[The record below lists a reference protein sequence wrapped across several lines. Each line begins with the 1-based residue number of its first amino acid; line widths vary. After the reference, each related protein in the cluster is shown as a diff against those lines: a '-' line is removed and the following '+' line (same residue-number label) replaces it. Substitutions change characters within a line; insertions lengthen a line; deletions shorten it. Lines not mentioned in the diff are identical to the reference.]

1 MRLITLTALLA
12 AALLAGCASAPKP
25 EAYLA
30 GAASARG
37 GAVASL
43 ATNKCEEAVVP
54 HQTRAVVGVR
64 LATRFFQSG
73 RIDRATFEQAIA
85 AGTDARDALALA
97 CKGRRDD
104 VDHAQ
109 LDRGTAAV
117 ERIRKLLG
125 GQ

>member
-1 MRLITLTALLA
+1 MRKLSCLLLA
-12 AALLAGCASAPKP
+12 AAAFVAGCAGAPKP
-25 EAYLA
+25 DAYLA
-30 GAASARG
+30 GAATARAG
-37 GAVASL
+37 VVASL

-73 RIDRATFEQAIA
+73 RVDRATFEQAIA
-85 AGTDARDALALA
+85 AGTEAREALALA

-104 VDHAQ
+104 VDQAQ
-109 LDRGTAAV
+109 LDRGAAAV